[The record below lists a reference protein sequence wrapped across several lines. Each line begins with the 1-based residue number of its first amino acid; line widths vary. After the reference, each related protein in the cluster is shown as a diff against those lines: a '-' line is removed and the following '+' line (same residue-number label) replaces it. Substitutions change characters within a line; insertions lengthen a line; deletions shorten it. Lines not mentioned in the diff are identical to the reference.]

1 MGVGMYRDESM
12 DVLHGCALCVN
23 TEVHMGGC
31 AHASGH
37 VCVHSDL
44 QQSCFRQ
51 GPPRFYRRG
60 FGSSQTLASVWLTNG
75 TDFSRAPA
83 AEAERR

>member
-1 MGVGMYRDESM
+1 MRDESK
-12 DVLHGCALCVN
+12 DVLHGYALCVPGVN
-23 TEVHMGGC
+23 TEVHIGGC
-31 AHASGH
+31 GVHTLAGT
-37 VCVHSDL
+37 CVFI
-44 QQSCFRQ
+44 QIYWQSCFRQ

-83 AEAERR
+83 AEAERM